1 MTAATQEHKGSRGT
15 KQGDGSFASP
25 EAKEPSPCFSQG
37 RSFCNEGKTSVTAC
51 VGLPDAGDYGDTGSN
66 TLGNTARAVGGLKL
80 PHLERLGLGNIIDV
94 EGLPPAVRPEASYG
108 RMAEQSMGKDTTIG
122 HWEMAGLILKH
133 PFPVYPKGFP
143 PALIK
148 SFEQK
153 ISRLTLGNKVASG
166 TAIIDELGAKHMETG
181 DPIVYTSADSVFQV
195 AAHED
200 VIPIEE
206 LYRICRIAR
215 EMLAGE
221 HAVGRVI
228 ARPFVGN
235 PGSFR
240 RTANRHDFSL
250 KPPGKTVL
258 DLLKENNIP
267 VTAVGKI
274 TDIFDGEGITMTVT
288 CRGNTDCTDQTLQL
302 VHSGIEGLIFIN
314 LVDFD
319 MLYGHRN
326 DPRGYADALE
336 ELDRRLPELLE
347 LLGES
352 DVLIITADHGCDP
365 TTVSTDHSREYVPLL
380 VYGDPVLG
388 GVNLG
393 VRETFADV
401 AATVADIFGFGFN
414 VGKSFWRKIRKS
426 V

>member
-1 MTAATQEHKGSRGT
+1 MKVKRVLLLVL
-15 KQGDGSFASP
+15 D
-25 EAKEPSPCFSQG
+25 
-37 RSFCNEGKTSVTAC
+37 SVG
-51 VGLPDAGDYGDTGSN
+51 VGELPDAGDYGDTGSN
-66 TLGNTARAVGGLKL
+66 TLGNTARAVRGLKL

-94 EGLPPAVRPEASYG
+94 EGVPPAVRPEASYG